1 MERAL
6 PNWLNSYM
14 EYVENTEPARQFQL
28 WSCMSVISSVLR
40 RKCWLKLGRITVYPN
55 LYIVLVAPPGVARKS
70 QSIIFA
76 TEFLSTIPDVM
87 VSADSTT
94 REALLDD
101 LEKCATES
109 LMPNGK
115 TLRHS
120 SLSIVSKEFES
131 FLGQK
136 KENNRMIVLLTDL
149 YDCPVD
155 TYKYR
160 TKHSG
165 SNKIEAGYLVII
177 AATTPDSLASSLP
190 ATAIGGG
197 LTTRILFVWGDR
209 KYKKVSRPF
218 VTAEEEKL
226 KTQLINDLSLIS
238 QMAGEFVMEP
248 DAEKKWDDYYNS
260 YDEMSI
266 KRLCQDPS
274 FDGYYSRKPMHIIK
288 VSMCIAAAKRQNT
301 IVKWSDIEESIKVIE
316 SLEVGMGNSFR
327 AVGKSLVA
335 SETDTVMEMIKSR
348 GTISEKTIM
357 SILWKDMDSF
367 KFDNIITTAIRTG
380 RVKRTFT
387 GPKGEPMGIWYQ
399 WIEGK

>member
-1 MERAL
+1 MQRTL
-6 PNWLNSYM
+6 PNWITAYM

-28 WSCMSVISSVLR
+28 WSAFAVISSVLQ

-55 LYIVLVAPPGVARKS
+55 LYVVLVAPPGVARKS

-76 TEFLSTIPDVM
+76 TEFLSAIPEVA
-87 VSADSTT
+87 VSADSIT

-101 LEKCATES
+101 LEKCASES

-136 KENNRMIVLLTDL
+136 KENNRMLVLLTDL

-197 LTTRILFVWGDR
+197 LTTRILFIWGDK
-209 KYKKVSRPF
+209 KYKKVARPI
-218 VTAEEEKL
+218 VTPAEEAIKV
-226 KTQLINDLSLIS
+226 QLINDLIMIS
-238 QMAGEFVMEP
+238 QLSGEFVMNKE
-248 DAEKKWDDYYNS
+248 AEKKWDNYYNF
-260 YDEMSI
+260 YDEMSH

-274 FDGYYSRKPMHIIK
+274 FDGFYSRKPMHIIK
-288 VSMCIAAAKRQNT
+288 ISMCIAATKRQET
-301 IVKWSDIEESIKVIE
+301 IVEWKDILEAISFIESI
-316 SLEVGMGNSFR
+316 EVGMGNSFR
-327 AVGKSLVA
+327 AVGKSLIA
-335 SETDTVMEMIKSR
+335 SEVDTVLEMIKSR
-348 GTISEKTIM
+348 GIISEKQIM
-357 SILWKDMDSF
+357 SILWKDMDSD
-367 KFDNIITTAIRTG
+367 KFDNCIETAIRTG
-380 RVKRTFT
+380 KVKRGYV
-387 GPKGEPMGIWYQ
+387 GPAGEMGGIWYSY
-399 WIEGK
+399 IK